1 MKEVDLYNMLKK
13 FEYME
18 KVVDCN
24 IQVLLERNK
33 SIDDGLWINVGQA

>member
-1 MKEVDLYNMLKK
+1 MLKK

-18 KVVDCN
+18 KVVDCH